1 MVTPTTIGYLE
12 KASAVKDSE
21 VKAWMESNNSHLIPI
36 TVGTSTTSSES
47 RISLLKKR
55 TYGSLFQYNESE
67 QDIMMDHF
75 GQRSAGGSEPK
86 AQAIVST
93 NPVTPVLGDRASRS
107 LILLPASDI
116 SDSDIKV
123 TVQVKRSKPTLPH

>member
-55 TYGSLFQYNESE
+55 TYGSFFQYNESE

-75 GQRSAGGSEPK
+75 GQRSAGRSEPK
-86 AQAIVST
+86 AQAIASK
-93 NPVTPVLGDRASRS
+93 NPVTPVLGD
-107 LILLPASDI
+107 
-116 SDSDIKV
+116 
-123 TVQVKRSKPTLPH
+123 